1 MKFSSQRT
9 QIDAASWKISRK
21 ARTRCGESGP
31 EQTRHESSNAYRREN
46 CEASNSA
53 QHVVSKG
60 NARSLR
66 VHDYRGAQGAK
77 KLAKLSVR
85 HKRNSKRG
93 YSLPVSS
100 DSRQTIA
107 PRG

>member
-1 MKFSSQRT
+1 MLHFGRFREGPGPGAERAVPSRLATSQRT
-9 QIDAASWKISRK
+9 HS
-21 ARTRCGESGP
+21 GEK
-31 EQTRHESSNAYRREN
+31 N
-46 CEASNSA
+46 CDASNSA

-66 VHDYRGAQGAK
+66 VHDYRGAQGGK

-93 YSLPVSS
+93 HSLPCLK
-100 DSRQTIA
+100 
-107 PRG
+107 